1 MAYLTHIFE
10 KRKKTIE
17 NKQLFYEKG
26 EDFMKKTFLIF
37 IATFLFS
44 VNLVLA
50 QLPADFD
57 QGFGSTNPG
66 ITYESQIISTSIAK
80 DLNNEIVTASA
91 MSIRK
96 YDANGKLSRVRNIFQ
111 QSSSLSF
118 NFIKVLPT
126 NEYIVSG
133 SNFVSPNHGIC
144 MAKLDANLDLVTSF
158 GRAGISC
165 LAFKYDVIVADMTL
179 QNDGKIVIAGTMY
192 EDYNVSSTFSQFTA
206 RFDKFGNPDVS
217 FGRRGIVY
225 EKFQNDR
232 TTGDSVAMLDDWIVV
247 GGTNRTSSYHH
258 TVVYDKDGKRLTKF
272 NNGNVLFGYGYRIA
286 VQPDRKIVAFNY
298 QTSYLLPAVF
308 ARFTYE
314 GKLDPT
320 FGVGG
325 VSNNFTSVH
334 TTISAIDFDVNN
346 YIIVAG
352 RQQIP
357 GTFINKPFIARY
369 TPAGDLDPS
378 FTTSYA
384 QTLPLGANI
393 LDFSILGGNSENISG
408 IFTDG
413 IQITGVTNIYSNYFG
428 IGSALFKLKG

>member
-1 MAYLTHIFE
+1 
-10 KRKKTIE
+10 
-17 NKQLFYEKG
+17 LFLKKG

-50 QLPADFD
+50 QFPADFD
-57 QGFGSTNPG
+57 QQFGSTNSG
-66 ITYESQIISTSIAK
+66 ITYESQVYSTSIAK
-80 DLNNEIVTASA
+80 DLNNEIVTTSNKY
-91 MSIRK
+91 IRK
-96 YDANGKLSRVRNIFQ
+96 YDGSGRLLNSKIIYRSSSETHFSRV
-111 QSSSLSF
+111 
-118 NFIKVLPT
+118 KVLPT

-133 SNFVSPNHGIC
+133 SNFVSPNNGIC
-144 MAKLDANLDLVTSF
+144 MAKLDENLDLVTSF

-165 LAFKYDVIVADMTL
+165 IAFKYDLSVADMTL
-179 QNDGKIVIAGTMY
+179 QNDGKIVIVGTMY
-192 EDYNVSSTFSQFTA
+192 EDYNVSSTWSQFTA
-206 RFDKFGNPDVS
+206 RFDKFGNVDDS
-217 FGRRGIVY
+217 FGRRGMVY
-225 EKFQNDR
+225 EKFQNDI
-232 TTGDSVAMLDDWIVV
+232 TTGASVAMLDDWIVV
-247 GGTNRTSSYHH
+247 GGMNRTPSFHH
-258 TVVYDKDGKRLTKF
+258 IVVYDKDGKRQTKF
-272 NNGNVLFGYGYRIA
+272 NNGNVLFGYGCRIA
-286 VQPDRKIVAFNY
+286 VQPDYKIVAFNN

-334 TTISAIDFDVNN
+334 TIISAIDFNDNN
-346 YIIVAG
+346 DIIVAG
-352 RQQIP
+352 KQQIP

-369 TPAGDLDPS
+369 TPAGELDTN

-413 IQITGVTNIYSNYFG
+413 TQITGVTSISLNLSWN
-428 IGSALFKLKG
+428 GSALFKLNG